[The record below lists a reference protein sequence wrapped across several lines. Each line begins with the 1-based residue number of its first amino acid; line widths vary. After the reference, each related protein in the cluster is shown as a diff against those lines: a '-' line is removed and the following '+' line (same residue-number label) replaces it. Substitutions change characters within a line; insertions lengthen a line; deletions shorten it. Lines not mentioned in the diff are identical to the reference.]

1 MTTSSLFA
9 IRYSL
14 FAPSWLFAIR
24 YSLFAA
30 ATLAASSAV
39 ALDCAPYCDFT
50 HDYGPYDLT
59 WARPGLYAYPV
70 CGPNGN
76 CAPYAVHTY
85 PRYRGVRITVRPRNR
100 NR

>member
-1 MTTSSLFA
+1 MKTSSLFA

-14 FAPSWLFAIR
+14 FAVAT
-24 YSLFAA
+24 AA
-30 ATLAASSAV
+30 VATLAASSAI

>member
-1 MTTSSLFA
+1 MKTSSLFA

-14 FAPSWLFAIR
+14 FAV
-24 YSLFAA
+24 

-59 WARPGLYAYPV
+59 WARPGLYAFPV
-70 CGPNGN
+70 CGPSGN
-76 CAPYAVHTY
+76 CAPYAVHLSALSRRAHHGAAPQASVTSY
-85 PRYRGVRITVRPRNR
+85 Q
-100 NR
+100 